1 MVGSVSVVPLSR
13 LAAPAPSTCG
23 RTLGWDGFG
32 KQLPTVLGG
41 VFFAGSPA
49 SQTFCAAKSRR
60 RSDSFAPSKRNRRR
74 VSAQRARTQQS
85 RLLAAV
91 PSGTSIRSV
100 AQNCHRRNSFPPLND
115 KIGTEVCLAHRRSS
129 KRATTHGSWLFCW
142 TSGVLGTP
150 PFRFY
155 HLTAEMNSAYG
166 NSALRFELTYHL
178 ARPPEG
184 GFAGFVPF
192 GRSPFGDCACSER
205 MNRSC
210 AEILLRKTFETPD
223 FRRKTPHPRPL
234 AAVSQN
240 HPTQGSFH
248 RWRELAPQGD

>member
-1 MVGSVSVVPLSR
+1 MKKAFLCQR
-13 LAAPAPSTCG
+13 STGMLFDIYNEG
-23 RTLGWDGFG
+23 RTL
-32 KQLPTVLGG
+32 
-41 VFFAGSPA
+41 FFDSSA
-49 SQTFCAAKSRR
+49 SQALCAAKPWRR
-60 RSDSFAPSKRNRRR
+60 GDSFAPSKCNRRR
-74 VSAQRARTQQS
+74 VSAQRVRTQQS

-115 KIGTEVCLAHRRSS
+115 NIGTEVCLAHRRSS

-150 PFRFY
+150 PFRCY

-166 NSALRFELTYHL
+166 NSALRFELTCHL

-192 GRSPFGDCACSER
+192 GRSPFGDCTCSGR
-205 MNRSC
+205 MNRPC
-210 AEILLRKTFETPD
+210 AKALLRKALETPNC
-223 FRRKTPHPRPL
+223 RKKGFALHYKCQKAFLYCVGTGTLFSSLNPPG
-234 AAVSQN
+234 A
-240 HPTQGSFH
+240 G
-248 RWRELAPQGD
+248 